1 MHLPFDQKRNPDRL
15 ETYLAQFDVAIARK
29 EPMLA
34 MDVCEFDPHV
44 FTFANA
50 LTFTKLT

>member
-15 ETYLAQFDVAIARK
+15 ETYLAQIDVAIARK

-34 MDVCEFDPHV
+34 LDVCEFDPHV
-44 FTFANA
+44 FIFANA
-50 LTFTKLT
+50 LIFTKLS